1 MTQFPSATIRLRKS
15 KRAHYSRRLTAR
27 HRSAAC
33 TQRVH
38 AVAQHRLQQQG
49 PVLLRRGALQSA
61 IIRKLRVPILHC
73 SKRDANTPKQD
84 SAASAHCS
92 AVPQHTIPRVWHTP
106 CGRHTCLAWVGS
118 SRNASQGGPRHN
130 GREPRCDSASCR
142 RPTRRPGTAPSTG
155 AP

>member
-61 IIRKLRVPILHC
+61 IIRKLRVPIAVSAMQTLQNKIPQQVPIAPQFRSTQYREC
-73 SKRDANTPKQD
+73 GTPP
-84 SAASAHCS
+84 AAD
-92 AVPQHTIPRVWHTP
+92 T
-106 CGRHTCLAWVGS
+106 LA
-118 SRNASQGGPRHN
+118 
-130 GREPRCDSASCR
+130 
-142 RPTRRPGTAPSTG
+142 
-155 AP
+155 